1 MYPGTC
7 GSGTM
12 GKRPEAPE
20 VGENSPLQRMH
31 GPALWRMP
39 VEFGTDTPHR
49 LPGRGSPTFDD
60 DPDVV

>member
-1 MYPGTC
+1 
-7 GSGTM
+7 M

-20 VGENSPLQRMH
+20 VGENSPLQRMR